1 MVRTSTVV
9 IIGGGPAGIS
19 AAIQLSRYRIPVV
32 LFEKNAL
39 GGLLKNAHR
48 VDNYPGFPRGIS
60 GKKLSSLMKSQC
72 ERINIPIIYENLIE
86 LDYEHQEF
94 FAKSVSHRIQC
105 PIAVLASGTK
115 PKKLNHDS
123 WPQEIK
129 NKIHYEIFPMKR
141 LKNKDICIIGAG
153 DAAFDYALS
162 LSAGNRITIFNRT
175 RKIRCLPVLKEEVE
189 ENKKIRYMPERILKN
204 INVTGNRLFMTFFH
218 KKKEELHEFDEIF
231 AAVGRSPVLDFLS
244 QRLQKNMD
252 YLIECGKLYLT
263 GDVKKKRHRQAAIA
277 CGDGL
282 ETAMKIHTVL
292 CDPNHKELVQK

>member
-1 MVRTSTVV
+1 MVKASTAV

-19 AAIQLSRYRIPVV
+19 AAIQLNRYRIPVV

-48 VDNYPGFPRGIS
+48 VDNYPGFPQGIS
-60 GKKLSSLMKSQC
+60 GKELSGLMKSHF
-72 ERINIPIIYENLIE
+72 EKTNIPVVYENLIE
-86 LDYEHQEF
+86 LDYQHREF
-94 FAKSVSHRIQC
+94 CAKSSSYQVQC
-105 PIAVLASGTK
+105 PIAVIASGTQ
-115 PKKLNHDS
+115 PERLNHDS

-129 NKIHYEIFPMKR
+129 NKIHYEIFSMTQ

-162 LSAGNRITIFNRT
+162 LSARNRITIFNRT
-175 RKIRCLPVLKEEVE
+175 KKIRCLPVLQEEVGK
-189 ENKKIRYMPERILKN
+189 NKKIKYMPKRMLKS
-204 INVTGNRLFMTFFH
+204 INMTGNRVLMTFFH
-218 KKKEELHEFDEIF
+218 GNKEELHEFDEVL
-231 AAVGRSPVLDFLS
+231 AAVGRGPVLDFLS

-252 YLIECGKLYLT
+252 NLIECGRLYLA
-263 GDVKKKRHRQAAIA
+263 GDVKKVRYRQVAIA

-292 CDPNHKELVQK
+292 SDPNYKELVQK